1 MKFFIS
7 LLLIGLISYAAFLF
21 ANETPWWMFAA
32 GAFIAGISIRQ
43 KAYAAFFAG
52 FLSVFL
58 LWAFLTWQMNTAN
71 EGLFATKMA
80 TILPLGGSENL
91 LILVSATIGGITAGL
106 AAATGS
112 FLRKKV

>member
-1 MKFFIS
+1 MKFFAS
-7 LLLIGLISYAAFLF
+7 LLLIGILGYAAFLF
-21 ANETPWWMFAA
+21 ANETPWWMFAI

-52 FLSVFL
+52 FLAVFL
-58 LWAFLTWQMNTAN
+58 LWGFLTWQANQAN
-71 EGLFATKMA
+71 EGLFAVKMA
-80 TILPLGGSENL
+80 TLLPLGGSSTV
-91 LILVSATIGGITAGL
+91 LILVSATIGGLTAGL

>member
-1 MKFFIS
+1 MKFFVS
-7 LLLIGLISYAAFLF
+7 LLLIGLLSYAAFLF
-21 ANETPWWMFAA
+21 ANETPWWMFAI
-32 GAFIAGISIRQ
+32 GAFIAGVSIKQ

-58 LWAFLTWQMNTAN
+58 LWGFLTWQMNAAN
-71 EGLFATKMA
+71 QGLFSTKMA
-80 TILPLGGSENL
+80 TILQLGGSSSL
-91 LILVSATIGGITAGL
+91 LILLSAAIGGITAGL